1 MTAQREATQQAM
13 SDDDKDIGS
22 VAGDN
27 AKPPEPHADE
37 SAAASGTSARAVG
50 FSSQWLRLW
59 AESTTDYSIFA
70 LAPDGTII
78 SWNRGGETI
87 QGYQP
92 DEILG
97 RHVRVMYTDEDQR
110 AGLPELGLQRAR
122 EEGRYE
128 AEGWRVRKDG
138 SLFWANVIINALYT
152 PDGDLL
158 GYGRVVRDISDKK
171 KATDDALESDRR
183 FRLLVQGVNDYAIF
197 MLSPEGCVTNWNPGA
212 RRIKGYTDEQIIG
225 KHFSCFYTPE
235 DAAAGVPQR
244 GLETATREGRW
255 EAEGWRVRRDG
266 SRFWAHVVIDAIRD
280 EDGELIGFAKITR
293 DITERRQAAELLDQ
307 TRNALFQ
314 SQKMEALGKMTGGVA
329 HDFNNV
335 LQVLRGNLELLGAR
349 HDDAW
354 SRARI
359 GRAIEA
365 VERGSKLASQLL
377 AFGRRQALQP
387 VTTHLGDVLR
397 GMEDLL
403 RRALG
408 ERVQV
413 RVHES
418 HAGGELWNVLV
429 DAHQLENVVLN
440 LAINSRDAMPEGGV
454 LTFGLS
460 NAMLY
465 AQAAMTA
472 QVEPGEYVKMTVT
485 DTGAGMS
492 AEVVERAFDPF
503 FTTKPE
509 GEGTGLGLSMAYGFV
524 LQSGGHIEL
533 ASTPGVGT
541 TVTIYLPRSTDP
553 AVARPVV
560 QAERESDED
569 LRGGETVL
577 VVEDDRRVQLT
588 VVDMLSQLGY
598 GVLTANDATEA
609 LTVLRSGAKVD
620 LLFSDVVMPGPL
632 LSPEMARQAQLMR
645 PSLKV
650 LFTSGH
656 TRDTTGLDAQL
667 RRGADLLQKPY
678 SRVQLARKIRDVFD
692 GTARAAHDAALSA
705 TPRTLHILV
714 VEDDRD
720 ARDALCEL
728 LTLLGHT
735 WDAVA
740 NAEEALK
747 RLQLHPFDVL
757 LTDLTLP
764 GMSGLDLAHAAIA
777 MHAVKHIVFSSGREA
792 PLHDESLP
800 FTWTALRKP
809 YSFDQLKAAL
819 DAQH

>member
-1 MTAQREATQQAM
+1 M
-13 SDDDKDIGS
+13 SDDDKDPGS
-22 VAGDN
+22 AASGH
-27 AKPPEPHADE
+27 AEPPEPHADH
-37 SAAASGTSARAVG
+37 SAAASGTNAPAA
-50 FSSQWLRLW
+50 FSSEWLRLW

-70 LAPDGTII
+70 LALDGTII
-78 SWNRGGETI
+78 SWNRGGEAI
-87 QGYQP
+87 QGYRP

-97 RHVRVMYTDEDQR
+97 QHVRVMYTAEDQR

-122 EEGRYE
+122 EDGRHE
-128 AEGWRVRKDG
+128 MEGWRVRKDG
-138 SLFWANVIINALYT
+138 SLFWANVIITALYA
-152 PDGDLL
+152 PDGELL

-171 KATDDALESDRR
+171 KATDAALESDRR

-225 KHFSCFYTPE
+225 SHFSCFYTPE

-244 GLETATREGRW
+244 GLATAEREGRW

-280 EDGELIGFAKITR
+280 ENGVLIGFAKITR

-365 VERGSKLASQLL
+365 VERGSKLAAQLL

-387 VTTHLGDVLR
+387 VTTDLGGVLH
-397 GMEDLL
+397 GMDDLL

-408 ERVQV
+408 ERVEV

-418 HAGGELWNVLV
+418 HASGELWNVLV
-429 DAHQLENVVLN
+429 DTHQLESVVLN

-460 NAMLY
+460 NAVLY
-465 AQAAMTA
+465 AQAAVAA

-492 AEVVERAFDPF
+492 ADVVERAFDPF

-509 GEGTGLGLSMAYGFV
+509 GQGTGLGLSMAYGFV

-553 AVARPVV
+553 LIERPLA
-560 QAERESDED
+560 QSTSESGKD
-569 LRGGETVL
+569 LRGDETVL

-609 LTVLRSGAKVD
+609 LTVLRSGARVD

-632 LSPEMARQAQLMR
+632 LSPEMVRQARLIR

-678 SRVQLARKIRDVFD
+678 SRLQLARKIREVFD
-692 GTARAAHDAALSA
+692 GPARATHDAAQCD
-705 TPRTLHILV
+705 TPGKLHILV

-720 ARDALCEL
+720 GRDALCEL
-728 LTLLGHT
+728 LGLLGHT

-764 GMSGLDLAHAAIA
+764 GMSGLDLARAAVA
-777 MHAVKHIVFSSGREA
+777 MNAARHIVFASGRDV
-792 PLHDESLP
+792 PVHDESLP

-809 YSFDQLKAAL
+809 YSFEQLKAVL

>member
-1 MTAQREATQQAM
+1 M
-13 SDDDKDIGS
+13 SDDEKDIGS
-22 VAGDN
+22 VAGRDGQPPLPR
-27 AKPPEPHADE
+27 AKHD
-37 SAAASGTSARAVG
+37 AAAGGMDALAED
-50 FSSQWLRLW
+50 FSSEWLRLW
-59 AESTTDYSIFA
+59 AETTTDYSIYA

-78 SWNRGGETI
+78 SWNLGGETI
-87 QGYQP
+87 QGYAP
-92 DEILG
+92 NEIIG
-97 RHVRVMYTDEDQR
+97 QHVRVVYTAEDQR
-110 AGLPELGLQRAR
+110 NRVPEMELERAR
-122 EEGRYE
+122 EDGRYE
-128 AEGWRVRKDG
+128 TEGWRARKDG
-138 SLFWANVIINALYT
+138 RLFWANVIVTALYS
-152 PDGDLL
+152 PGGELL

-171 KATDDALESDRR
+171 NATDAALESDRR

-225 KHFSCFYTPE
+225 SHFSCFYTPE
-235 DAAAGVPQR
+235 DAASGVPQR
-244 GLETATREGRW
+244 GLETAAREGRW

-280 EDGELIGFAKITR
+280 ESGTLIGFAKITR

-314 SQKMEALGKMTGGVA
+314 SQKMEALGKLTGGVA

-387 VTTHLGDVLR
+387 VASSLGDVLHN
-397 GMEDLL
+397 MEDLL

-408 ERVQV
+408 ERVRV
-413 RVHES
+413 RIHES
-418 HAGGELWNVLV
+418 QGSGELWNVLV
-429 DAHQLENVVLN
+429 DTHQLENVLLN
-440 LAINSRDAMPEGGV
+440 LAINSRDAMPEGGM

-460 NAMLY
+460 NAVLDSR
-465 AQAAMTA
+465 AAVTA
-472 QVEPGEYVKMTVT
+472 QVDPGEYVKMTVT
-485 DTGAGMS
+485 DTGTGMN
-492 AEVVERAFDPF
+492 ADVAERAFDPF

-509 GEGTGLGLSMAYGFV
+509 GQGTGLGLSMAYGFV

-541 TVTIYLPRSTDP
+541 TVTIYLPRSTQTP
-553 AVARPVV
+553 VARPAHSV
-560 QAERESDED
+560 EPHTGDE
-569 LRGGETVL
+569 LRGDETVL

-632 LSPEMARQAQLMR
+632 LSPEMARQALLLR

-656 TRDTTGLDAQL
+656 TRDTMGLDAQL

-678 SRVQLARKIRDVFD
+678 SRMQLARKIRGVFD
-692 GTARAAHDAALSA
+692 GTQRAMLDEARPGSPHA
-705 TPRTLHILV
+705 LHILV

-720 ARDALCEL
+720 AREALCEL
-728 LTLLGHT
+728 LTMLGHT
-735 WDAVA
+735 FEPAG
-740 NAEEALK
+740 NAEEALQ
-747 RLQLHPFDVL
+747 RLKLHPFDVL

-764 GMSGLDLAHAAIA
+764 GMSGFDLARAAIA
-777 MHAVKHIVFSSGREA
+777 MHAAQRVVFSSGLDA
-792 PLHDESLP
+792 QLSDAALP
-800 FTWTALRKP
+800 FAWTALRKP
-809 YSFDQLKAAL
+809 YSLDQLKHAL
-819 DAQH
+819 DAQA

>member
-1 MTAQREATQQAM
+1 M
-13 SDDDKDIGS
+13 SDDDKDPGS
-22 VAGDN
+22 AASGH
-27 AKPPEPHADE
+27 AEPPEPHADH
-37 SAAASGTSARAVG
+37 SAAASGTNAPAAC
-50 FSSQWLRLW
+50 FSSEWLRLW

-78 SWNRGGETI
+78 SWNRGGEAI
-87 QGYQP
+87 QGYRP

-97 RHVRVMYTDEDQR
+97 QHVRVLYTAEDQR

-122 EEGRYE
+122 EDGRHE
-128 AEGWRVRKDG
+128 MEGWRVRKDG
-138 SLFWANVIINALYT
+138 SLFWANVIITALYA
-152 PDGDLL
+152 PDGELL

-171 KATDDALESDRR
+171 KATDAALESDRR

-225 KHFSCFYTPE
+225 SHFSCFYTPE

-244 GLETATREGRW
+244 GLATAEREGRW

-280 EDGELIGFAKITR
+280 ENGVLIGFAKITR

-365 VERGSKLASQLL
+365 VERGSKLAAQLL

-387 VTTHLGDVLR
+387 VTTDLGGVLH
-397 GMEDLL
+397 GMDDLL

-408 ERVQV
+408 ERVEV

-418 HAGGELWNVLV
+418 HASGELWNVLV
-429 DAHQLENVVLN
+429 DTHQLESVVLN

-460 NAMLY
+460 NAVLY
-465 AQAAMTA
+465 AQAAVAA

-492 AEVVERAFDPF
+492 ADVVERAFDPF

-509 GEGTGLGLSMAYGFV
+509 GQGTGLGLSMAYGFV

-553 AVARPVV
+553 LIERPLA
-560 QAERESDED
+560 QSTPESGRD
-569 LRGGETVL
+569 LRGDETVL

-609 LTVLRSGAKVD
+609 LTVLRSGARVD

-632 LSPEMARQAQLMR
+632 LSPEMVRQARLIR

-678 SRVQLARKIRDVFD
+678 SRLQLARKIREVFD
-692 GTARAAHDAALSA
+692 GPARATHDAAQCD
-705 TPRTLHILV
+705 TPGKLHILV

-720 ARDALCEL
+720 GRDALCEL
-728 LTLLGHT
+728 LGLLGHT

-764 GMSGLDLAHAAIA
+764 GMSGLDLARAAVA
-777 MHAVKHIVFSSGREA
+777 MNAARHIVFASGRDV
-792 PLHDESLP
+792 PVHDESLP

-809 YSFDQLKAAL
+809 YSFEQLKAVL

>member
-1 MTAQREATQQAM
+1 MTAQRESRQQAM
-13 SDDDKDIGS
+13 SDDDKDPGS
-22 VAGDN
+22 AASGH
-27 AKPPEPHADE
+27 AEPPEPHADH
-37 SAAASGTSARAVG
+37 SAAASGTNAPAVA
-50 FSSQWLRLW
+50 FSSEWLRLW

-70 LAPDGTII
+70 LALDGTII
-78 SWNRGGETI
+78 SWNRGGEAI
-87 QGYQP
+87 QGYRP

-97 RHVRVMYTDEDQR
+97 QHVRVLYTAEDQR
-110 AGLPELGLQRAR
+110 AGVPELGLQRAR
-122 EEGRYE
+122 EDGRHE
-128 AEGWRVRKDG
+128 MEGWRVRKDG
-138 SLFWANVIINALYT
+138 SLFWANVIITALYA
-152 PDGDLL
+152 PDGELL

-171 KATDDALESDRR
+171 KATDAALESDRR

-225 KHFSCFYTPE
+225 SHFSCFYTPE

-244 GLETATREGRW
+244 GLATAEREGRW

-280 EDGELIGFAKITR
+280 ENGVLIGFAKITR

-365 VERGSKLASQLL
+365 VERGSKLAAQLL

-387 VTTHLGDVLR
+387 VTTDLGGVLH
-397 GMEDLL
+397 GMDDLL

-408 ERVQV
+408 ERVEV

-418 HAGGELWNVLV
+418 HASGELWNVLV
-429 DAHQLENVVLN
+429 DTHQLESVVLN

-460 NAMLY
+460 NAVLY
-465 AQAAMTA
+465 AQAAVAA

-492 AEVVERAFDPF
+492 ADVVERAFDPF

-509 GEGTGLGLSMAYGFV
+509 GQGTGLGLSMAYGFV

-553 AVARPVV
+553 LIERPLA
-560 QAERESDED
+560 QSTSESGRD
-569 LRGGETVL
+569 LRGDETVL

-609 LTVLRSGAKVD
+609 LTVLRSGARVD

-632 LSPEMARQAQLMR
+632 LSPEMVRQARLIR

-678 SRVQLARKIRDVFD
+678 SRLQLARKIREVFD
-692 GTARAAHDAALSA
+692 GPARATHDAAQCD
-705 TPRTLHILV
+705 TPGKLHILV

-720 ARDALCEL
+720 GRDALCEL
-728 LTLLGHT
+728 LGLLGHT

-764 GMSGLDLAHAAIA
+764 GMSGLDLARAAVA
-777 MHAVKHIVFSSGREA
+777 MNAARHIVFASGRDV
-792 PLHDESLP
+792 PVHDESLP

-809 YSFDQLKAAL
+809 YSFEQLKAVL

>member
-1 MTAQREATQQAM
+1 M
-13 SDDDKDIGS
+13 SDKDNDTGNA
-22 VAGDN
+22 AGEH
-27 AKPPEPHADE
+27 AVPPEPHANPNGV
-37 SAAASGTSARAVG
+37 ARGASARADN
-50 FSSQWLRLW
+50 FSREWLRLW

-78 SWNRGGETI
+78 SWNRGGQTI

-92 DEILG
+92 GEILG
-97 RHVRVMYTDEDQR
+97 KHVRVMYTEEDQR
-110 AGLPELGLQRAR
+110 EGLPELGLQRAR
-122 EEGRYE
+122 EDGRYE
-128 AEGWRVRKDG
+128 MEGWRVRKDG
-138 SLFWANVIINALYT
+138 SLFWANVIVTALYAS
-152 PDGDLL
+152 DGELL

-171 KATDDALESDRR
+171 SATDAALESDRR

-235 DAAAGVPQR
+235 DAASGVPQR
-244 GLETATREGRW
+244 GLATAAREGRW

-280 EDGELIGFAKITR
+280 EEGVLIGFAKITR

-314 SQKMEALGKMTGGVA
+314 SQKMEALGKLTGGVA

-335 LQVLRGNLELLGAR
+335 LQVLRGNLELLGTR
-349 HDDAW
+349 HEDAW
-354 SRARI
+354 SRARV

-365 VERGSKLASQLL
+365 VERGSKLAAQLL

-387 VTTHLGDVLR
+387 VPGNFGTVLH

-408 ERVQV
+408 ERVRV
-413 RVHES
+413 RIHES
-418 HAGGELWNVLV
+418 HAEGELWNVLV
-429 DAHQLENVVLN
+429 DTHQLENVVLN
-440 LAINSRDAMPEGGV
+440 LAINSRDAMPEGGT

-460 NAMLY
+460 NAVLDKPVATA
-465 AQAAMTA
+465 AQL
-472 QVEPGEYVKMTVT
+472 EPGEYVKMTVT
-485 DTGAGMS
+485 DTGTGMS
-492 AEVVERAFDPF
+492 ADIAERAFDPF

-509 GEGTGLGLSMAYGFV
+509 GLGTGLGLSMAYGFV

-533 ASTPGVGT
+533 ASTPDVGT
-541 TVTIYLPRSTDP
+541 TVTIYLPRSLDTP
-553 AVARPVV
+553 VVRPVV
-560 QAERESDED
+560 QSEPESEER

-632 LSPEMARQAQLMR
+632 LSPEMARQAMLMR
-645 PSLKV
+645 PALKV

-656 TRDTTGLDAQL
+656 TRDTMGLDAQL
-667 RRGADLLQKPY
+667 RGGADLLQKPY
-678 SRVQLARKIRDVFD
+678 SRSQLARKIRDVFD
-692 GTARAAHDAALSA
+692 GAARGAHDVETADLS
-705 TPRTLHILV
+705 RKLHIFV

-728 LTLLGHT
+728 LTLLGHK
-735 WDAVA
+735 WEAA
-740 NAEEALK
+740 GNAEEALQ

-757 LTDLTLP
+757 LADLTLP
-764 GMSGLDLAHAAIA
+764 GMSGIDLARAAVA
-777 MHAVKHIVFSSGREA
+777 LRAVRRVVFSSGLDTPLRET
-792 PLHDESLP
+792 SLP
-800 FTWTALRKP
+800 FVWKSLRKP
-809 YSFDQLKAAL
+809 YSFEQLEGAL
-819 DAQH
+819 EG

>member
-1 MTAQREATQQAM
+1 M
-13 SDDDKDIGS
+13 SDDDKDPGS
-22 VAGDN
+22 AASGH
-27 AKPPEPHADE
+27 AEPPEPHADH
-37 SAAASGTSARAVG
+37 SAAASGTNAPAVA
-50 FSSQWLRLW
+50 FSSEWLRLW

-70 LAPDGTII
+70 LALDGTII
-78 SWNRGGETI
+78 SWNRGGEAI
-87 QGYQP
+87 QGYRP

-97 RHVRVMYTDEDQR
+97 QHVRVLYTAEDQR
-110 AGLPELGLQRAR
+110 AGVPELGLQRAR
-122 EEGRYE
+122 EDGRHE
-128 AEGWRVRKDG
+128 MEGWRVRKDG
-138 SLFWANVIINALYT
+138 SLFWANVIITALYA
-152 PDGDLL
+152 PDGELL

-171 KATDDALESDRR
+171 KATDAALESDRR

-225 KHFSCFYTPE
+225 SHFSCFYTPE

-244 GLETATREGRW
+244 GLATAEREGRW

-280 EDGELIGFAKITR
+280 ENGVLIGFAKITR

-365 VERGSKLASQLL
+365 VERGSKLAAQLL

-387 VTTHLGDVLR
+387 VTTDLGGVLH
-397 GMEDLL
+397 GMDDLL

-408 ERVQV
+408 ERVEV

-418 HAGGELWNVLV
+418 HASGELWNVLV
-429 DAHQLENVVLN
+429 DTHQLESVVLN

-460 NAMLY
+460 NAVLY
-465 AQAAMTA
+465 AQAAVAA

-492 AEVVERAFDPF
+492 ADVVERAFDPF

-509 GEGTGLGLSMAYGFV
+509 GQGTGLGLSMAYGFV

-553 AVARPVV
+553 LIERPLA
-560 QAERESDED
+560 QSTSESGKD
-569 LRGGETVL
+569 LRGDETVL

-609 LTVLRSGAKVD
+609 LTVLRSGARVD

-632 LSPEMARQAQLMR
+632 LSPEMVRQARLIR

-678 SRVQLARKIRDVFD
+678 SRLQLARKIREVFD
-692 GTARAAHDAALSA
+692 GPARATHDAAQCD
-705 TPRTLHILV
+705 TPGKLHILV

-720 ARDALCEL
+720 GRDALCEL
-728 LTLLGHT
+728 LGLLGHT

-747 RLQLHPFDVL
+747 HLQLHPFDVL

-764 GMSGLDLAHAAIA
+764 GMSGLDLARAAVA
-777 MHAVKHIVFSSGREA
+777 MNAARHIVFASGRDV
-792 PLHDESLP
+792 PVHDESLP

-809 YSFDQLKAAL
+809 YSFEQLKAVL

>member
-1 MTAQREATQQAM
+1 M

-22 VAGDN
+22 VVRREAGQDTQ
-27 AKPPEPHADE
+27 PPHPRKEHD
-37 SAAASGTSARAVG
+37 AAASGMDTHVG
-50 FSSQWLRLW
+50 DFSSEWLRLW
-59 AESTTDYSIFA
+59 AESTTDYSIYA

-87 QGYQP
+87 QGYTS

-97 RHVRVMYTDEDQR
+97 QHVRVTYPDEDQR
-110 AGLPELGLQRAR
+110 SGHPEAALQRAH
-122 EEGRYE
+122 ESGRDE
-128 AEGWRVRKDG
+128 TEGWRVRKDG
-138 SLFWANVIINALYT
+138 TLFWANVIVTALYS
-152 PDGDLL
+152 PGGELL
-158 GYGRVVRDISDKK
+158 GYGRVERDISDKK
-171 KATDDALESDRR
+171 NATDAALESDRR

-225 KHFSCFYTPE
+225 SHFSCFYTPE
-235 DAAAGVPQR
+235 DAAAGVPKR
-244 GLETATREGRW
+244 GLETAAREGRW

-280 EDGELIGFAKITR
+280 ESGTLIGFAKITR

-314 SQKMEALGKMTGGVA
+314 SQKMEALGKLTGGVA

-354 SRARI
+354 SRSRI

-387 VTTHLGDVLR
+387 VPSSLGDVLHN
-397 GMEDLL
+397 MEDLL

-408 ERVQV
+408 ERVRV
-413 RVHES
+413 RIHE
-418 HAGGELWNVLV
+418 ARGGELWNVLV
-429 DAHQLENVVLN
+429 DTHQLENVLLN
-440 LAINSRDAMPEGGV
+440 LAINSRDAMPEGGM

-460 NAMLY
+460 NAVLD
-465 AQAAMTA
+465 AQTAVTA
-472 QVEPGEYVKMTVT
+472 QIDPGEYVKMTVT
-485 DTGAGMS
+485 DTGTGMS
-492 AEVVERAFDPF
+492 ADVAERAFDPF

-509 GEGTGLGLSMAYGFV
+509 GQGTGLGLSMAYGFV

-541 TVTIYLPRSTDP
+541 TVTIYLPRSTDTP
-553 AVARPVV
+553 VARAASP
-560 QAERESDED
+560 AEPQTGDD
-569 LRGGETVL
+569 LRGDETVL

-588 VVDMLSQLGY
+588 VVDLLSQLGY

-632 LSPEMARQAQLMR
+632 LSPEMARQALLMR

-656 TRDTTGLDAQL
+656 TRDTMGLDAQL

-678 SRVQLARKIRDVFD
+678 SRMQLARKIREVFD
-692 GTARAAHDAALSA
+692 GTRHATQHEALRGAS
-705 TPRTLHILV
+705 PVLQILV

-728 LTLLGHT
+728 LAMLGHT
-735 WDAVA
+735 FEAVG
-740 NAEEALK
+740 NAEEALQ
-747 RLQLHPFDVL
+747 RLRLHPFDVL

-764 GMSGLDLAHAAIA
+764 GMSGFDLARAAIA
-777 MHAVKHIVFSSGREA
+777 LRAAQRLVFSSGLDA
-792 PLHDESLP
+792 QTSDTTLP
-800 FTWTALRKP
+800 FEWTALRKP
-809 YSFDQLKAAL
+809 YSLDQLKAAL
-819 DAQH
+819 DAQA

>member
-1 MTAQREATQQAM
+1 M

-22 VAGDN
+22 AAGDS

-37 SAAASGTSARAVG
+37 SAAASGTTARAAN
-50 FSSQWLRLW
+50 FSSEWLRLW

-70 LAPDGTII
+70 LAPDGKII

-97 RHVRVMYTDEDQR
+97 QHVRVMYTAEDQR

-122 EEGRYE
+122 EDGRYE
-128 AEGWRVRKDG
+128 MEGWRLRKDG
-138 SLFWANVIINALYT
+138 SLFWANVIITALYA

-171 KATDDALESDRR
+171 KATDAALESDRR

-225 KHFSCFYTPE
+225 SHFSCFYTPE

-244 GLETATREGRW
+244 GLQTAEREGRW

-280 EDGELIGFAKITR
+280 ENGVLIGFAKITR

-387 VTTHLGDVLR
+387 VTSHLGDVLH

-418 HAGGELWNVLV
+418 RASGELWNVLV
-429 DAHQLENVVLN
+429 DTHQLENVVLN
-440 LAINSRDAMPEGGV
+440 LAINSRDAMPEGGM

-460 NAMLY
+460 NAVLY
-465 AQAAMTA
+465 AQAAVAA

-492 AEVVERAFDPF
+492 AEVVESAFDPF

-541 TVTIYLPRSTDP
+541 TVTIYLPRSTD
-553 AVARPVV
+553 ALIERPVA
-560 QAERESDED
+560 QAKPESEEA

-609 LTVLRSGAKVD
+609 LTVLRSGAKVE

-656 TRDTTGLDAQL
+656 TRDTMGLDAQL

-678 SRVQLARKIRDVFD
+678 SRLQLARKIRDVFD
-692 GTARAAHDAALSA
+692 GTARTTHDAAQHD
-705 TPRTLHILV
+705 TPRKLHILV

-728 LTLLGHT
+728 LGLLGHT

-764 GMSGLDLAHAAIA
+764 GMSGLDLARAAVA
-777 MHAVKHIVFSSGREA
+777 MHAAQHVVFSSGHGA

-809 YSFDQLKAAL
+809 YSFDQLKAVL

>member
-1 MTAQREATQQAM
+1 M
-13 SDDDKDIGS
+13 SDDDTDIGS
-22 VAGDN
+22 AAGDN
-27 AKPPEPHADE
+27 AKPPEPHADDC
-37 SAAASGTSARAVG
+37 AAASGAVARAAN
-50 FSSQWLRLW
+50 FSSEWLRLW

-87 QGYQP
+87 QGYQSH
-92 DEILG
+92 EILG
-97 RHVRVMYTDEDQR
+97 QHVRVMYSAEDQR
-110 AGLPELGLQRAR
+110 AGLPEQGLQRAR

-128 AEGWRVRKDG
+128 VEGWRVRKDG
-138 SLFWANVIINALYT
+138 SLFWANVIITALYT
-152 PDGDLL
+152 PRGDLL

-171 KATDDALESDRR
+171 KATDAALESDRR

-225 KHFSCFYTPE
+225 SHFSCFYTAE

-244 GLETATREGRW
+244 GLATAEREGRW

-280 EDGELIGFAKITR
+280 ENGVLIGFAKITR

-314 SQKMEALGKMTGGVA
+314 AQKMEALGKMTGGVA

-387 VTTHLGDVLR
+387 VATHLGDVLH

-418 HAGGELWNVLV
+418 RASGELWNVLV
-429 DAHQLENVVLN
+429 DTHQLENVVLN

-460 NAMLY
+460 NAVLY
-465 AQAAMTA
+465 AQAAVAA

-553 AVARPVV
+553 AVARPAV
-560 QAERESDED
+560 QAESESDED

-598 GVLTANDATEA
+598 SVLTANDATEA

-656 TRDTTGLDAQL
+656 TRDTMGLDAQL

-678 SRVQLARKIRDVFD
+678 SRLQLARKIRDVLDD
-692 GTARAAHDAALSA
+692 GTARATLYAAQSA
-705 TPRTLHILV
+705 NLRKLHILV

-728 LTLLGHT
+728 LGLLGHT

-747 RLQLHPFDVL
+747 RLQLHPVDVL

-764 GMSGLDLAHAAIA
+764 GMSGIDLARAAIA
-777 MHAVKHIVFSSGREA
+777 MHAAQHVVFSSGQAA
-792 PLHDESLP
+792 PLQDESLP

>member
-1 MTAQREATQQAM
+1 M
-13 SDDDKDIGS
+13 SDDDKDPGS
-22 VAGDN
+22 AASGH
-27 AKPPEPHADE
+27 AEPPEPHADH
-37 SAAASGTSARAVG
+37 SAAASGTNAPAAC
-50 FSSQWLRLW
+50 FSSEWLRLW

-70 LAPDGTII
+70 LALDGTIV
-78 SWNRGGETI
+78 SWNRGGEAI
-87 QGYQP
+87 QGYRP

-97 RHVRVMYTDEDQR
+97 QHVRVLYTAEDQR
-110 AGLPELGLQRAR
+110 AGVPELGLQRAR
-122 EEGRYE
+122 EDGRHE
-128 AEGWRVRKDG
+128 MEGWRVRKDG
-138 SLFWANVIINALYT
+138 SLFWANVIITALYA
-152 PDGDLL
+152 PDGELL

-171 KATDDALESDRR
+171 KATDAALESDRR

-225 KHFSCFYTPE
+225 SHFSCFYTPE

-244 GLETATREGRW
+244 GLATAEREGRW

-280 EDGELIGFAKITR
+280 ENGVLIGFAKITR

-365 VERGSKLASQLL
+365 VERGSKLAAQLL

-387 VTTHLGDVLR
+387 VTTDLGGVLH
-397 GMEDLL
+397 GMDDLL

-408 ERVQV
+408 ERVEV

-418 HAGGELWNVLV
+418 HASGELWNVLV
-429 DAHQLENVVLN
+429 DTHQLESVVLN

-460 NAMLY
+460 NAVLY
-465 AQAAMTA
+465 AQAAVAA

-492 AEVVERAFDPF
+492 ADVVERAFDPF

-509 GEGTGLGLSMAYGFV
+509 GQGTGLGLSMAYGFV

-553 AVARPVV
+553 LIERPLA
-560 QAERESDED
+560 QSTSESGRD
-569 LRGGETVL
+569 LRGDETVL

-609 LTVLRSGAKVD
+609 LTVLRSGARVD

-632 LSPEMARQAQLMR
+632 LSPEMVRQARLIR

-678 SRVQLARKIRDVFD
+678 SRLQLARKIREVFD
-692 GTARAAHDAALSA
+692 GPARATHDAAQCD
-705 TPRTLHILV
+705 TPGKLHILV

-720 ARDALCEL
+720 GRDALCEL
-728 LTLLGHT
+728 LGLLGHT

-747 RLQLHPFDVL
+747 HLQLHPFDVL

-764 GMSGLDLAHAAIA
+764 GMSGLDLARAAVA
-777 MHAVKHIVFSSGREA
+777 MNAARHIVFASGRDV
-792 PLHDESLP
+792 PVHDESLP

-809 YSFDQLKAAL
+809 YSFEQLKAVL

>member
-1 MTAQREATQQAM
+1 M
-13 SDDDKDIGS
+13 SDDDKDPGS
-22 VAGDN
+22 AASGH
-27 AKPPEPHADE
+27 AEPPEPHADH
-37 SAAASGTSARAVG
+37 SAAASGTNAPAVA
-50 FSSQWLRLW
+50 FSSEWLRLW

-70 LAPDGTII
+70 LALDGTII
-78 SWNRGGETI
+78 SWNRGGEAI
-87 QGYQP
+87 QGYRP

-97 RHVRVMYTDEDQR
+97 QHVRVLYTAEDQR
-110 AGLPELGLQRAR
+110 AGVPELGLQRAR
-122 EEGRYE
+122 EDGRHE
-128 AEGWRVRKDG
+128 MEGWRVRKDG
-138 SLFWANVIINALYT
+138 SLFWANVIITALYA
-152 PDGDLL
+152 PDGELL

-171 KATDDALESDRR
+171 KATDAALESDRR

-225 KHFSCFYTPE
+225 SHFSCFYTPE

-244 GLETATREGRW
+244 GLATAEREGRW

-280 EDGELIGFAKITR
+280 ENGVLIGFAKITR

-307 TRNALFQ
+307 TRDALFQ

-365 VERGSKLASQLL
+365 VERGSKLAAQLL

-387 VTTHLGDVLR
+387 VTTDLGGVLH
-397 GMEDLL
+397 GMDDLL

-408 ERVQV
+408 ERVEV

-418 HAGGELWNVLV
+418 HASGEPWNVLV
-429 DAHQLENVVLN
+429 DTHQLESVVLN

-460 NAMLY
+460 NAVLY
-465 AQAAMTA
+465 AQAAVAA

-492 AEVVERAFDPF
+492 ADVVERAFDPF

-509 GEGTGLGLSMAYGFV
+509 GQGTGLGLSMAYGFV

-553 AVARPVV
+553 LVERPLA
-560 QAERESDED
+560 QSTSESGRD
-569 LRGGETVL
+569 LRGDETVL

-609 LTVLRSGAKVD
+609 LTVLRSGARVD

-632 LSPEMARQAQLMR
+632 LSPEMVRQARLIR

-678 SRVQLARKIRDVFD
+678 SRLQLARKIREVFD
-692 GTARAAHDAALSA
+692 GPARATHDAEQCD
-705 TPRTLHILV
+705 TPGKLHILV

-720 ARDALCEL
+720 GRDALCEL
-728 LTLLGHT
+728 LGLLGHT

-747 RLQLHPFDVL
+747 HLQLHPFDVL

-764 GMSGLDLAHAAIA
+764 GMSGLDLARAAVA
-777 MHAVKHIVFSSGREA
+777 MNAARHIVFSSGRDV
-792 PLHDESLP
+792 PVHDESLP

-809 YSFDQLKAAL
+809 YSFEQLKAVL

>member
-1 MTAQREATQQAM
+1 M

-22 VAGDN
+22 EAERD
-27 AKPPEPHADE
+27 AQPPHPHAE
-37 SAAASGTSARAVG
+37 YEAAAGGVDAHAVNFSGE
-50 FSSQWLRLW
+50 WLRLW
-59 AESTTDYSIFA
+59 AESTTDYSIYA

-78 SWNRGGETI
+78 SWNVGGQKI
-87 QGYQP
+87 QGYAP
-92 DEILG
+92 HEILG
-97 RHVRVMYTDEDQR
+97 QHVRVLYPEEDQR
-110 AGLPELGLQRAR
+110 AGVPEMELERAR
-122 EEGRYE
+122 EDGRYE
-128 AEGWRVRKDG
+128 TEGWRARKDG
-138 SLFWANVIINALYT
+138 TQFWANLIVTALHAA
-152 PDGDLL
+152 DGNLL

-171 KATDDALESDRR
+171 NATDAALESDRR

-225 KHFSCFYTPE
+225 SHFSCFYTPE

-244 GLETATREGRW
+244 GLETAAREGRW

-280 EDGELIGFAKITR
+280 EGGTLIGFAKITR

-314 SQKMEALGKMTGGVA
+314 SQKMEALGKLTGGVA

-354 SRARI
+354 SRSRI

-365 VERGSKLASQLL
+365 VERGSKLASHLL

-387 VTTHLGDVLR
+387 VPSNLGHVLH

-408 ERVQV
+408 ERVRV
-413 RVHES
+413 RIHES
-418 HAGGELWNVLV
+418 HGGGDSWNVLV
-429 DAHQLENVVLN
+429 DTHQLENVLLN
-440 LAINSRDAMPEGGV
+440 LAINSRDAMPEGGM

-460 NAMLY
+460 NAVLD

-472 QVEPGEYVKMTVT
+472 QIDSGDYVKMTVT
-485 DTGAGMS
+485 DTGTGMS
-492 AEVVERAFDPF
+492 ADVAERAFDPF

-509 GEGTGLGLSMAYGFV
+509 GQGTGLGLSMAYGFV

-541 TVTIYLPRSTDP
+541 TVTIYLPRSTQP
-553 AVARPVV
+553 PVARPAAP
-560 QAERESDED
+560 AEPDAVDD
-569 LRGGETVL
+569 LRGDETVL

-632 LSPEMARQAQLMR
+632 LSPEMARQALLMR

-656 TRDTTGLDAQL
+656 TRDTIGLDAQL

-678 SRVQLARKIRDVFD
+678 SRTQLARKIRDMFD
-692 GTARAAHDAALSA
+692 VTERPMHDAAHDMAQAGLK
-705 TPRTLHILV
+705 RTLRILV
-714 VEDDRD
+714 VEDERD

-728 LTLLGHT
+728 IAMLGHT
-735 WDAVA
+735 FEAA
-740 NAEEALK
+740 ASAEEALQ
-747 RLQLHPFDVL
+747 RLHVHPFDVL

-764 GMSGLDLAHAAIA
+764 GMSGFDLARAAVA
-777 MHAVKHIVFSSGREA
+777 LRAAQRVVFSSGLDA
-792 PLHDESLP
+792 QPSDASLP
-800 FTWTALRKP
+800 FAWTALRKP
-809 YSFDQLKAAL
+809 YSFDQLKEAL
-819 DAQH
+819 DAQA

>member
-1 MTAQREATQQAM
+1 M

-22 VAGDN
+22 AAGDN
-27 AKPPEPHADE
+27 AMPPEPHADE
-37 SAAASGTSARAVG
+37 SAAASGTVACAAN
-50 FSSQWLRLW
+50 FSSEWLRLW

-92 DEILG
+92 EEILG
-97 RHVRVMYTDEDQR
+97 QHVRVMYTAEDQR

-122 EEGRYE
+122 EDGRHE
-128 AEGWRVRKDG
+128 MEGWRVRKDG
-138 SLFWANVIINALYT
+138 TLFWANVIITALYV
-152 PDGDLL
+152 PNGDLL

-171 KATDDALESDRR
+171 KATDDARESDRR

-225 KHFSCFYTPE
+225 SHFSCFYTPE

-244 GLETATREGRW
+244 GLATAEREGRW

-280 EDGELIGFAKITR
+280 ENGVLIGFAKITR

-314 SQKMEALGKMTGGVA
+314 AQKMEALGKMTGGVA

-349 HDDAW
+349 HVDAW

-359 GRAIEA
+359 SRAIEA

-377 AFGRRQALQP
+377 AFGRRRALQP
-387 VTTHLGDVLR
+387 VTSHLGDVLH

-418 HAGGELWNVLV
+418 RASGELWNVLV
-429 DAHQLENVVLN
+429 DPHQLENVVLN
-440 LAINSRDAMPEGGV
+440 LAINSRDAMPEGGM

-460 NAMLY
+460 NAVLY
-465 AQAAMTA
+465 AQAAVAA

-485 DTGAGMS
+485 DTGSGMS
-492 AEVVERAFDPF
+492 AEVVESAFDPF

-560 QAERESDED
+560 QAGLESDED
-569 LRGGETVL
+569 LRGSETVL

-656 TRDTTGLDAQL
+656 TRDTMGLDAQR

-678 SRVQLARKIRDVFD
+678 SRLQLARKIRDVFD
-692 GTARAAHDAALSA
+692 DGTARATHDAAQAA
-705 TPRTLHILV
+705 TPRKLHILV

-728 LTLLGHT
+728 LGLLGHT

-764 GMSGLDLAHAAIA
+764 GMSGLDLARAAIA
-777 MHAVKHIVFSSGREA
+777 MHAAQHVVFSSGHDA
-792 PLHDESLP
+792 PLHGESLP

>member
-1 MTAQREATQQAM
+1 M
-13 SDDDKDIGS
+13 SDDDKDPGS
-22 VAGDN
+22 AASGH
-27 AKPPEPHADE
+27 AEPPEPHADL
-37 SAAASGTSARAVG
+37 SAAASGTNAPAVA
-50 FSSQWLRLW
+50 FSSEWLRLW

-70 LAPDGTII
+70 LALDGTII
-78 SWNRGGETI
+78 SWNRGGEAI
-87 QGYQP
+87 QGYRP

-97 RHVRVMYTDEDQR
+97 QHVRVLYTAEDQR
-110 AGLPELGLQRAR
+110 AGVPELGLQRAR
-122 EEGRYE
+122 EDGRHE
-128 AEGWRVRKDG
+128 MEGWRVRKDG
-138 SLFWANVIINALYT
+138 SLFWANVIVTALYA
-152 PDGDLL
+152 PDGELL

-171 KATDDALESDRR
+171 KATDAALESDRR

-225 KHFSCFYTPE
+225 SHFSCFYTPE

-244 GLETATREGRW
+244 GLATAEREGRW

-280 EDGELIGFAKITR
+280 ENGVLIGFAKITR

-354 SRARI
+354 SGARI

-365 VERGSKLASQLL
+365 VERGSKLAAQLL

-387 VTTHLGDVLR
+387 VTTDLGGVLH
-397 GMEDLL
+397 GMDDLL

-408 ERVQV
+408 ERVEV

-418 HAGGELWNVLV
+418 HASGELWNVLV
-429 DAHQLENVVLN
+429 DTHQLESVVLN

-460 NAMLY
+460 NAVLY
-465 AQAAMTA
+465 AQAAVAA

-492 AEVVERAFDPF
+492 ADVVERAFDPF

-509 GEGTGLGLSMAYGFV
+509 GQGTGLGLSMAYGFV

-553 AVARPVV
+553 LIERPLA
-560 QAERESDED
+560 QSTSESGKD
-569 LRGGETVL
+569 LRGDETVL

-609 LTVLRSGAKVD
+609 LTVLRSGARVD

-632 LSPEMARQAQLMR
+632 LSPEMVRQARLIR

-678 SRVQLARKIRDVFD
+678 SRLQLARKIREVFD
-692 GTARAAHDAALSA
+692 GPARATHDAAQCD
-705 TPRTLHILV
+705 TPGKLHILV

-720 ARDALCEL
+720 GRDALCEL
-728 LTLLGHT
+728 LGLLGHT

-747 RLQLHPFDVL
+747 HLQLHPFDVL

-764 GMSGLDLAHAAIA
+764 GMSGLDLARAAVA
-777 MHAVKHIVFSSGREA
+777 MNAARHIVFASGRDV
-792 PLHDESLP
+792 PVHDESLP

-809 YSFDQLKAAL
+809 YSFEQLKAVL

>member
-1 MTAQREATQQAM
+1 M
-13 SDDDKDIGS
+13 SDDDNDPGS
-22 VAGDN
+22 AASGH
-27 AKPPEPHADE
+27 AEPPEPHADH
-37 SAAASGTSARAVG
+37 SAAASGTNAPAAC
-50 FSSQWLRLW
+50 FSSEWLRLW

-70 LAPDGTII
+70 LALDGTII
-78 SWNRGGETI
+78 SWNRGGEAI
-87 QGYQP
+87 QGYRP

-97 RHVRVMYTDEDQR
+97 QHVRVLYTAEDQR
-110 AGLPELGLQRAR
+110 AGVPELGLQRAR
-122 EEGRYE
+122 EDGRHE
-128 AEGWRVRKDG
+128 MEGWRVRKDG
-138 SLFWANVIINALYT
+138 SLFWANVIITALYA
-152 PDGDLL
+152 PDGELL

-171 KATDDALESDRR
+171 KATDAALESDRR

-225 KHFSCFYTPE
+225 SHFSCFYTPE

-244 GLETATREGRW
+244 GLATAEREGRW

-280 EDGELIGFAKITR
+280 ENGVLIGFAKITR

-365 VERGSKLASQLL
+365 VERGSKLAAQLL

-387 VTTHLGDVLR
+387 VTTDLGGVLH
-397 GMEDLL
+397 GMDDLL

-408 ERVQV
+408 ERVEV

-418 HAGGELWNVLV
+418 HASGELWNVLV
-429 DAHQLENVVLN
+429 DTHQLESVVLN

-460 NAMLY
+460 NAVLY
-465 AQAAMTA
+465 AQAAVAA

-492 AEVVERAFDPF
+492 ADVVERAFDPF

-509 GEGTGLGLSMAYGFV
+509 GQGTGLGLSMAYGFV

-553 AVARPVV
+553 LIERPLA
-560 QAERESDED
+560 QSTSESGKD
-569 LRGGETVL
+569 LRGDETVL

-609 LTVLRSGAKVD
+609 LTVLRSGARVD

-632 LSPEMARQAQLMR
+632 LSPEMVRQARLIR

-678 SRVQLARKIRDVFD
+678 SRLQLARKIREVFD
-692 GTARAAHDAALSA
+692 GPARATHDAAQCD
-705 TPRTLHILV
+705 TPGKLHILV

-720 ARDALCEL
+720 GRDALCEL
-728 LTLLGHT
+728 LGLLGHT

-764 GMSGLDLAHAAIA
+764 GMSGLDLARAAVA
-777 MHAVKHIVFSSGREA
+777 MNAARHIVFASGRDV
-792 PLHDESLP
+792 PVHDESLP

-809 YSFDQLKAAL
+809 YSFEQLKAVL

>member
-1 MTAQREATQQAM
+1 M
-13 SDDDKDIGS
+13 SDDDKDMGNA
-22 VAGDN
+22 AGTPAKPTDPHSHDN
-27 AKPPEPHADE
+27 AV
-37 SAAASGTSARAVG
+37 ASGTNTRIED
-50 FSSQWLRLW
+50 FSSEWLRLW

-78 SWNRGGETI
+78 SWNRGGQTI
-87 QGYQP
+87 QGYMP

-97 RHVRVMYTDEDQR
+97 QHIRVMYTEEDQR
-110 AGLPELGLQRAR
+110 AGLPELALERAR
-122 EEGRYE
+122 EDGRHE
-128 AEGWRVRKDG
+128 MEGWRVRKDG
-138 SLFWANVIINALYT
+138 TLFWANVIVTALYA
-152 PDGDLL
+152 PDGELL

-171 KATDDALESDRR
+171 SATDAARESDRR

-225 KHFSCFYTPE
+225 SHFSCFYTPE

-244 GLETATREGRW
+244 GLATAARDGRW
-255 EAEGWRVRRDG
+255 ESEGWRVRRDG

-280 EDGELIGFAKITR
+280 ESGVLIGFAKITR

-314 SQKMEALGKMTGGVA
+314 SQKMEALGKLTGGVA

-349 HDDAW
+349 HDDTW

-365 VERGSKLASQLL
+365 VERGSKLAAQLL
-377 AFGRRQALQP
+377 AFGRRQALLP
-387 VTTHLGDVLR
+387 VASNLSDVLH

-408 ERVQV
+408 ERVRV
-413 RVHES
+413 RIHES
-418 HAGGELWNVLV
+418 HSQGGLWNVFV
-429 DAHQLENVVLN
+429 DTHQLENVLLN
-440 LAINSRDAMPEGGV
+440 LAINSRDAMPEGGM

-460 NAMLY
+460 NATVD
-465 AQAAMTA
+465 AQIAATA
-472 QVEPGEYVKMTVT
+472 QLEPGEYVKMTVT
-485 DTGAGMS
+485 DTGTGMS
-492 AEVVERAFDPF
+492 AEIADRAFDPF

-541 TVTIYLPRSTDP
+541 TVTIYLPRSLQAP
-553 AVARPVV
+553 VARPAA
-560 QAERESDED
+560 QSEHDSEES
-569 LRGGETVL
+569 LRGDETVL

-632 LSPEMARQAQLMR
+632 LSPEMARQALLMR

-656 TRDTTGLDAQL
+656 TRDTAGLDTLL

-678 SRVQLARKIRDVFD
+678 SRSQLARKIRDVFD
-692 GTARAAHDAALSA
+692 ETAHAARDGAQSD
-705 TPRTLHILV
+705 TSRELHILV

-728 LTLLGHT
+728 LGLLGHS
-735 WDAVA
+735 WEAVA
-740 NAEEALK
+740 NAEAALQ
-747 RLQLHPFDVL
+747 RLQVQPFDVL

-764 GMSGLDLAHAAIA
+764 GMSGLDLARAASA
-777 MHAVKHIVFSSGREA
+777 MRAARRVVFSSGYDT
-792 PLHDESLP
+792 PLRDAALP
-800 FTWTALRKP
+800 FAWTALRKP
-809 YSFDQLKAAL
+809 YSFDQLKEAL
-819 DAQH
+819 DARH

>member
-1 MTAQREATQQAM
+1 M

-22 VAGDN
+22 VAGRD
-27 AKPPEPHADE
+27 AQPPHPHAEHD
-37 SAAASGTSARAVG
+37 AAAGGMDARAKD
-50 FSSQWLRLW
+50 FSSEWLRLW
-59 AESTTDYSIFA
+59 AETTTDYSIYA

-78 SWNRGGETI
+78 SWNLGGQTI
-87 QGYQP
+87 QGYAP
-92 DEILG
+92 AEIIG
-97 RHVRVMYTDEDQR
+97 QHVRTVYTEEDQHT
-110 AGLPELGLQRAR
+110 GVPEMELERAR
-122 EEGRYE
+122 EDGRYE
-128 AEGWRVRKDG
+128 TEGWRARKDG
-138 SLFWANVIINALYT
+138 TLFWANVIVTALH
-152 PDGDLL
+152 DAEGSLL

-171 KATDDALESDRR
+171 NATDAALESDRR

-225 KHFSCFYTPE
+225 SHFSCFYTPE

-244 GLETATREGRW
+244 GLETAAREGRW

-280 EDGELIGFAKITR
+280 ETGTLIGFAKITR

-314 SQKMEALGKMTGGVA
+314 SQKMEALGKLTGGVA

-365 VERGSKLASQLL
+365 VERGSKLAAQLL

-387 VTTHLGDVLR
+387 VASKLGDVLHN
-397 GMEDLL
+397 MEDLL

-408 ERVQV
+408 ERVRV
-413 RVHES
+413 RIHES
-418 HAGGELWNVLV
+418 HGGGELWNVLV
-429 DAHQLENVVLN
+429 DTHQLENVLLN
-440 LAINSRDAMPEGGV
+440 LAINSRDAMPEGGM

-460 NAMLY
+460 NAVLD

-472 QVEPGEYVKMTVT
+472 QIDPGEYVKMTVT
-485 DTGAGMS
+485 DTGTGMS
-492 AEVVERAFDPF
+492 ADVTERAFDPF

-509 GEGTGLGLSMAYGFV
+509 GQGTGLGLSMAYGFV

-541 TVTIYLPRSTDP
+541 TVTIYLPRSTQT
-553 AVARPVV
+553 PVV
-560 QAERESDED
+560 RPAGPAQPHSGDD
-569 LRGGETVL
+569 LRGDETVL

-656 TRDTTGLDAQL
+656 TRDTMGLDVQM

-678 SRVQLARKIRDVFD
+678 SRMQLARKIREVFD
-692 GTARAAHDAALSA
+692 GAEQAARAEGQPGMSHV
-705 TPRTLHILV
+705 LHILV

-728 LTLLGHT
+728 LGMLGHT
-735 WDAVA
+735 FEPVG
-740 NAEEALK
+740 NAEEALR

-764 GMSGLDLAHAAIA
+764 GMSGLDLARAAITMRA
-777 MHAVKHIVFSSGREA
+777 AQRVVFSSGIDA
-792 PLHDESLP
+792 PLS
-800 FTWTALRKP
+800 
-809 YSFDQLKAAL
+809 
-819 DAQH
+819 

>member
-1 MTAQREATQQAM
+1 M
-13 SDDDKDIGS
+13 SDDDKDPGS
-22 VAGDN
+22 AASGH
-27 AKPPEPHADE
+27 AEPPEPHADL
-37 SAAASGTSARAVG
+37 SAAASGTNAPAVA
-50 FSSQWLRLW
+50 FSSEWLRLW

-70 LAPDGTII
+70 LALDGTII
-78 SWNRGGETI
+78 SWNRGGEAI
-87 QGYQP
+87 QGYRP

-97 RHVRVMYTDEDQR
+97 QHVRVLYTAEDQR
-110 AGLPELGLQRAR
+110 AGVPELGLQRAR
-122 EEGRYE
+122 EDGRHE
-128 AEGWRVRKDG
+128 MEGWRVRKDG
-138 SLFWANVIINALYT
+138 SLFWANVIVTALYA
-152 PDGDLL
+152 PDGELL

-171 KATDDALESDRR
+171 KATDAALESDRR

-225 KHFSCFYTPE
+225 SHFSCFYTPE

-244 GLETATREGRW
+244 GLATAEREGRW

-280 EDGELIGFAKITR
+280 ENGVLIGFAKITR

-354 SRARI
+354 SGARI

-365 VERGSKLASQLL
+365 VERGSKLAAQLL

-387 VTTHLGDVLR
+387 VTTDLGGVLH
-397 GMEDLL
+397 GMDDLL

-408 ERVQV
+408 ERVEV

-418 HAGGELWNVLV
+418 HASGELWNVLV
-429 DAHQLENVVLN
+429 DTHQLESVVLN

-460 NAMLY
+460 NAVLY
-465 AQAAMTA
+465 AQAAVAA

-492 AEVVERAFDPF
+492 ADVVERAFDPF

-509 GEGTGLGLSMAYGFV
+509 GQGTGLGLSMAYGFV

-553 AVARPVV
+553 LIERPLA
-560 QAERESDED
+560 QSTSESGKD
-569 LRGGETVL
+569 LRGDETVL

-609 LTVLRSGAKVD
+609 LTVLRSGARVD

-632 LSPEMARQAQLMR
+632 LSPEMVRQARLIR

-678 SRVQLARKIRDVFD
+678 SRLQLARKIREVFD
-692 GTARAAHDAALSA
+692 GPARATHDAAQCD
-705 TPRTLHILV
+705 TPGKLHILV

-720 ARDALCEL
+720 GRDALCEL
-728 LTLLGHT
+728 LGLLGHT

-764 GMSGLDLAHAAIA
+764 GMSGLDLARAAVA
-777 MHAVKHIVFSSGREA
+777 MNAARHIVFASGRDV
-792 PLHDESLP
+792 PVHDESLP

-809 YSFDQLKAAL
+809 YSFEQLKAVL

>member
-1 MTAQREATQQAM
+1 M
-13 SDDDKDIGS
+13 SDEDNPIGNTAS
-22 VAGDN
+22 QHTG
-27 AKPPEPHADE
+27 HAQPCAPDHD
-37 SAAASGTSARAVG
+37 AADGSSARIMN
-50 FSSQWLRLW
+50 FSGDWLQLW

-70 LAPDGTII
+70 LSPDGTII
-78 SWNRGGETI
+78 SWNRGGEAI
-87 QGYQP
+87 QGYRA

-97 RHVRVMYTDEDQR
+97 QHIRTMYTDEDQR
-110 AGLPELGLQRAR
+110 KGLPELSLQLAR
-122 EEGRYE
+122 EHGRDE
-128 AEGWRVRKDG
+128 SEGWRVRKDG
-138 SLFWANVIINALYT
+138 TLFWANVIITALYS
-152 PDGDLL
+152 PEGKLL

-171 KATDDALESDRR
+171 NATDAAIESDRR

-197 MLSPEGCVTNWNPGA
+197 MLSPEGFVTNWNPGA

-225 KHFSCFYTPE
+225 SHFSCFYTRE
-235 DAAAGVPQR
+235 DAAAGMPQL
-244 GLETATREGRW
+244 GLETAAREGRW

-280 EDGELIGFAKITR
+280 ENGALIGFAKITR

-307 TRNALFQ
+307 TRDALFQ
-314 SQKMEALGKMTGGVA
+314 SQKMEAIGKLTGGVA

-349 HDDAW
+349 HEDSW
-354 SRARI
+354 SRARV

-365 VERGSKLASQLL
+365 VERGSKLAAQLL

-387 VTTHLGDVLR
+387 VVSNLGDVLR
-397 GMEDLL
+397 SMEDLL

-408 ERVQV
+408 ERVRV
-413 RVHES
+413 RVQES
-418 HAGGELWNVLV
+418 HPGVDVWNVFV
-429 DAHQLENVVLN
+429 DTHQLENVLLN
-440 LAINSRDAMPEGGV
+440 LAINSRDAMPEGGL

-460 NAMLY
+460 NAVLD
-465 AQAAMTA
+465 AKAAAASQTT
-472 QVEPGEYVKMTVT
+472 PGEYVKMTVT

-541 TVTIYLPRSTDP
+541 TVTIYLPRSTDTP
-553 AVARPVV
+553 VARPHTPRD
-560 QAERESDED
+560 AEWED
-569 LRGGETVL
+569 GVRGDETVL

-598 GVLTANDATEA
+598 GVLTANDATDA

-620 LLFSDVVMPGPL
+620 LLFTDVVMPGPL
-632 LSPEMARQAQLMR
+632 LSPEMARQALMMR

-656 TRDTTGLDAQL
+656 TRDTLGLDAQL
-667 RRGADLLQKPY
+667 RGGAELLQKPY
-678 SRVQLARKIRDVFD
+678 SRMQLARKIRDVFD
-692 GTARAAHDAALSA
+692 GMTGAQRNAASPGGSGASGASAASA
-705 TPRTLHILV
+705 LTILV
-714 VEDDRD
+714 VEDEPD
-720 ARDALCEL
+720 AREALCEL
-728 LTLLGHT
+728 LGLLGH
-735 WDAVA
+735 AYESA
-740 NAEEALK
+740 GNAEDALQ
-747 RLQLHPFDVL
+747 RLQRRAFDVL

-764 GMSGLDLAHAAIA
+764 GMSGLELARAAMDMHAAKR
-777 MHAVKHIVFSSGREA
+777 VVFATGHDA
-792 PLHDESLP
+792 PMRDESLP
-800 FTWTALRKP
+800 FAWTALRKP
-809 YSFDQLKAAL
+809 YSLDQLKAAL
-819 DAQH
+819 AAHA

>member
-1 MTAQREATQQAM
+1 M
-13 SDDDKDIGS
+13 SDDDKDPGS
-22 VAGDN
+22 AASGH
-27 AKPPEPHADE
+27 AEPPEPHADH
-37 SAAASGTSARAVG
+37 SAAASGTNAPAAC
-50 FSSQWLRLW
+50 FSSEWLRLW

-78 SWNRGGETI
+78 SWNRGGEAI
-87 QGYQP
+87 QGYRP

-97 RHVRVMYTDEDQR
+97 QHVRVLYTAEDQR

-122 EEGRYE
+122 EDGRHE
-128 AEGWRVRKDG
+128 MEGWRVRKDG
-138 SLFWANVIINALYT
+138 SLFWANVIITALYA
-152 PDGDLL
+152 PDGELL

-171 KATDDALESDRR
+171 KATDAALESDRR

-225 KHFSCFYTPE
+225 SHFSCFYTPE

-244 GLETATREGRW
+244 GLATAEREGRW

-280 EDGELIGFAKITR
+280 ENGVLIGFAKITR

-365 VERGSKLASQLL
+365 VERGSKLAAQLL

-387 VTTHLGDVLR
+387 VTTDLGGVLH
-397 GMEDLL
+397 GMDDLL

-408 ERVQV
+408 ERVEV

-418 HAGGELWNVLV
+418 HASGELWNVLV
-429 DAHQLENVVLN
+429 DTHQLESVVLN

-460 NAMLY
+460 NAVLY
-465 AQAAMTA
+465 AQAAVAA

-492 AEVVERAFDPF
+492 ADVVERAFDPF

-509 GEGTGLGLSMAYGFV
+509 GQGTGLGLSMAYGFV

-553 AVARPVV
+553 LIERPLA
-560 QAERESDED
+560 QSTSESGKD
-569 LRGGETVL
+569 LRGDETVL

-609 LTVLRSGAKVD
+609 LTVLRSGARVD

-632 LSPEMARQAQLMR
+632 LSPEMVRQARLIR

-678 SRVQLARKIRDVFD
+678 SRLQLARKIREVFD
-692 GTARAAHDAALSA
+692 GPARATHDAAQCD
-705 TPRTLHILV
+705 TPGKLHILV

-720 ARDALCEL
+720 GRDALCEL
-728 LTLLGHT
+728 LGLLGHT

-764 GMSGLDLAHAAIA
+764 GMSGLDLARAAVA
-777 MHAVKHIVFSSGREA
+777 MNAARHIVFASGRDV
-792 PLHDESLP
+792 PVHDESLP

-809 YSFDQLKAAL
+809 YSFEQLKAVL

>member
-1 MTAQREATQQAM
+1 M
-13 SDDDKDIGS
+13 SDDDKDPGS
-22 VAGDN
+22 AASGH
-27 AKPPEPHADE
+27 AEPPEPHADH
-37 SAAASGTSARAVG
+37 SAAASGTNAPAVA
-50 FSSQWLRLW
+50 FSSEWLRLW

-70 LAPDGTII
+70 LALDGTII
-78 SWNRGGETI
+78 SWNRGGEAI
-87 QGYQP
+87 QGYRP

-97 RHVRVMYTDEDQR
+97 QHVRVLYTAEDQR
-110 AGLPELGLQRAR
+110 AGVPELGLQRAR
-122 EEGRYE
+122 EDGRHE
-128 AEGWRVRKDG
+128 MEGWRVRKDG
-138 SLFWANVIINALYT
+138 SLFWANVIITALYA
-152 PDGDLL
+152 PDGELL

-171 KATDDALESDRR
+171 KATDAALESDRR

-225 KHFSCFYTPE
+225 SHFSCFYTPE

-244 GLETATREGRW
+244 GLATAEREGRW

-280 EDGELIGFAKITR
+280 ENGVLIGFAKITR

-365 VERGSKLASQLL
+365 VERGSKLAAQLL

-387 VTTHLGDVLR
+387 VTTDLGGVLH
-397 GMEDLL
+397 GMDDLL

-408 ERVQV
+408 ERVEV

-418 HAGGELWNVLV
+418 HASGELWNVLV
-429 DAHQLENVVLN
+429 DTHQLESVVLN

-460 NAMLY
+460 NAVLY
-465 AQAAMTA
+465 AQAAVAA

-492 AEVVERAFDPF
+492 ADVVERAFDPF

-509 GEGTGLGLSMAYGFV
+509 GQGTGLGLSMAYGFV

-553 AVARPVV
+553 LIERPLA
-560 QAERESDED
+560 QSTSESGRD
-569 LRGGETVL
+569 LRGDETVL

-609 LTVLRSGAKVD
+609 LTVLRSGARVD

-632 LSPEMARQAQLMR
+632 LSPEMVRQARLIR

-678 SRVQLARKIRDVFD
+678 SRLQLARKIREVFD
-692 GTARAAHDAALSA
+692 GPARATHDAAQCD
-705 TPRTLHILV
+705 TPGKLHILV

-720 ARDALCEL
+720 GRDALCEL
-728 LTLLGHT
+728 LGLLGHT

-764 GMSGLDLAHAAIA
+764 GMSGLDLARAAVA
-777 MHAVKHIVFSSGREA
+777 MNAARHIVFASGRDV
-792 PLHDESLP
+792 PVHDESLP

-809 YSFDQLKAAL
+809 YSFEQLKAVL

>member
-1 MTAQREATQQAM
+1 M
-13 SDDDKDIGS
+13 SDDDNDPGS
-22 VAGDN
+22 AASGH
-27 AKPPEPHADE
+27 AEPPEPHADH
-37 SAAASGTSARAVG
+37 SAAASGTNAPAAC
-50 FSSQWLRLW
+50 FSSEWLRLW

-70 LAPDGTII
+70 LALDGTII
-78 SWNRGGETI
+78 SWNRGGEAI
-87 QGYQP
+87 QGYRP

-97 RHVRVMYTDEDQR
+97 QHVRVLYTAEDQR
-110 AGLPELGLQRAR
+110 AGVPELGLQRAR
-122 EEGRYE
+122 EDGRHE
-128 AEGWRVRKDG
+128 MEGWRVRKDG
-138 SLFWANVIINALYT
+138 SLFWANVIITALYA
-152 PDGDLL
+152 PDGELL

-171 KATDDALESDRR
+171 KATDAALESDRR

-225 KHFSCFYTPE
+225 SHFSCFYTPE

-244 GLETATREGRW
+244 GLATAEREGRW

-280 EDGELIGFAKITR
+280 ENGVLIGFAKITR

-365 VERGSKLASQLL
+365 VERGSKLAAQLL

-387 VTTHLGDVLR
+387 VTTDLGGVLH
-397 GMEDLL
+397 GMDDLL

-408 ERVQV
+408 ERVEV

-418 HAGGELWNVLV
+418 HASGELWNVLV
-429 DAHQLENVVLN
+429 DTHQLESVVLN

-460 NAMLY
+460 NAVLY
-465 AQAAMTA
+465 AQAAVAA

-492 AEVVERAFDPF
+492 ADVVERAFDPF

-509 GEGTGLGLSMAYGFV
+509 GQGTGLGLSMAYGFV

-553 AVARPVV
+553 LIERPLA
-560 QAERESDED
+560 QSTSESGKD
-569 LRGGETVL
+569 LRGDETVL

-609 LTVLRSGAKVD
+609 LTVLRSGARVD

-632 LSPEMARQAQLMR
+632 LSPEMVRQARLIR

-678 SRVQLARKIRDVFD
+678 SRLQLARKIREVFD
-692 GTARAAHDAALSA
+692 GPARATHDAAQCD
-705 TPRTLHILV
+705 TPGKLHILV

-720 ARDALCEL
+720 GRDALCEL
-728 LTLLGHT
+728 LGLLGHT

-764 GMSGLDLAHAAIA
+764 GMSGLDLARAAVA
-777 MHAVKHIVFSSGREA
+777 MNAARHIVFSSGRDV
-792 PLHDESLP
+792 PVHDESLP

-809 YSFDQLKAAL
+809 YSFEQLKAVL